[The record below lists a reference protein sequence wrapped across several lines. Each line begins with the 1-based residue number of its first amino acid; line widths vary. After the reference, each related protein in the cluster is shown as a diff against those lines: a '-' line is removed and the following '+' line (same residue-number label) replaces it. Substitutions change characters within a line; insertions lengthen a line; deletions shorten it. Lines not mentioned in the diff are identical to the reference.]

1 MAKQMEIEKLED
13 IVIQAF
19 REYPETISSNG
30 VLWARIAKRLATQH
44 NIITAEGFIMATLM
58 GKIPSSHSIAAAA
71 SNVRKSNPE
80 YEPTEEQKAKKQE
93 VQQQYINR
101 YNQI

>member
-1 MAKQMEIEKLED
+1 MEIEKLED

-19 REYPETISSNG
+19 REYPETISSNA
-30 VLWARIAKRLATQH
+30 VLWARISRALATQQQ
-44 NIITAEGFIMATLM
+44 IVSVDSFIDAVVK

-80 YEPTEEQKAKKQE
+80 YEPTEEQRAKKHE